1 MTSSVTCGWSDLDRS
16 IFAARRGS
24 PAPRILRRASDR
36 SGCSGTVRPDRRGGR
51 WRVTGDPTP
60 TVPRAAA
67 PTAPVTRL
75 ADEVY
80 RRLRD
85 DILMG
90 RLRPRDHLVEVDL
103 AARLKVSR
111 TPVRESLQRLATDGL
126 IVSHRRRW
134 VVYEHT
140 LDEIKDIYEVRMALE
155 GYSARLAC
163 QRATNAQVA
172 ALQAFFEHRPQKF
185 DRTATAGFVEFNTA
199 LHSMITEAANNAYFQ
214 RLADSNRF
222 YSFNNHLA
230 TLYDAGDVAE
240 SNRQHERILTGIA
253 ERDPDL
259 AEQQAR
265 RHVEFSLTLILQR
278 LA

>member
-1 MTSSVTCGWSDLDRS
+1 MGDL
-16 IFAARRGS
+16 APLPGS
-24 PAPRILRRASDR
+24 TVPLPGDPAP
-36 SGCSGTVRPDRRGGR
+36 G
-51 WRVTGDPTP
+51 
-60 TVPRAAA
+60 
-67 PTAPVTRL
+67 RL

-80 RRLRD
+80 RRLRA

-103 AARLKVSR
+103 AARLGVSR
-111 TPVRESLQRLATDGL
+111 TPVRESLQRLAADGL

-163 QRATNAQVA
+163 QRATPEQVA
-172 ALQAFFEHRPQKF
+172 TLLRFFEDRPRQV
-185 DRTATAGFVEFNTA
+185 DRASSAWFVDFNTE
-199 LHSMITEAANNAYFQ
+199 LHGMITEAANNAYFQ

-222 YSFNNHLA
+222 YSFNNRLA
-230 TLYDAGDVAE
+230 TLYDAEDVDE
-240 SNRQHERILTGIA
+240 SNRQHQLILTGIA
-253 ERDPDL
+253 RRDPDL
-259 AEQQAR
+259 AEREAR
-265 RHVEFSLTLILQR
+265 RHVEFSLRLTLER